1 MTDSLQ
7 RFRDAQLYDYDVALA
22 EVGAGLKQSHWMW
35 YIFPQIRGLGSSGIS
50 QRYSIENLTEA
61 RDYLAD
67 PVLGDRLRAIT
78 KMTVALDEPSARG
91 VFGSIDALKLRS
103 SMTLF
108 LQASDNDADRSLF
121 QSVLD
126 KWFDGQLDARTLEL
140 LHEDR

>member
-1 MTDSLQ
+1 MIDSLQ
-7 RFRDAQLYDYDVALA
+7 RFRDAQIYDYDVALA

-50 QRYSIENLTEA
+50 QRYSIEDLTEA

-67 PVLGDRLRAIT
+67 PVLGDRLREIT
-78 KMTVALDEPSARG
+78 KVAVALDEPSARG

-103 SMTLF
+103 SITLF
-108 LQASDNDADRSLF
+108 LQASDNDADRRLF
-121 QSVLD
+121 QSVLN
-126 KWFDGQLDARTLEL
+126 KWFDGQPDARTLEV